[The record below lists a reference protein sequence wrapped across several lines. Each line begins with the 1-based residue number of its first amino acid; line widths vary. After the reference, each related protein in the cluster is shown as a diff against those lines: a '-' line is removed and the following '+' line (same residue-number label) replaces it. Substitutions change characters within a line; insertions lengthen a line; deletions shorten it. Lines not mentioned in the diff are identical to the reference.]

1 MNKMGLSNLT
11 KQNPPYQPPPSVSD
25 FQRYRVLHL
34 RRRYIRQIRHRL
46 HFEAQKHTP
55 TNKRKA
61 QNRGPKTHYNATTQ
75 QQKAT
80 GAAASTQQQKATAAR
95 ILI

>member
-1 MNKMGLSNLT
+1 MGGGGGERTLAVFRITYTTSKT
-11 KQNPPYQPPPSVSD
+11 KAKQ
-25 FQRYRVLHL
+25 
-34 RRRYIRQIRHRL
+34 
-46 HFEAQKHTP
+46 TP